1 MNRSAQ
7 QSNGGGSMIQNRLT
21 ENAYNIAIY
30 RRWLWEKLT

>member
-1 MNRSAQ
+1 MNGPAQ
-7 QSNGGGSMIQNRLT
+7 QSNGGASMNQNRLT